1 MRSKVLQR
9 EYRIIQEMITL
20 SCRKRHTMKSREL
33 CRSCIELLAYAHARL
48 AKCPYQEQKPTCARC
63 PIHCYET
70 AMRDKIL
77 DVMRYSGTCM
87 LRRHPFLAIR
97 HLLAGW
103 KNKRKVK
110 TQPGFVNH
118 I

>member
-48 AKCPYQEQKPTCARC
+48 AKCPYQEQNRPVPDALSIVTKQLC
-63 PIHCYET
+63 ET
-70 AMRDKIL
+70 RSLM
-77 DVMRYSGTCM
+77 
-87 LRRHPFLAIR
+87 
-97 HLLAGW
+97 
-103 KNKRKVK
+103 
-110 TQPGFVNH
+110 
-118 I
+118 